1 MPNLSSIVD
10 HFREPEVPPLPL
22 TQEVEQTVLQQLC
35 HDVDGLL
42 LDAGTCGLWG
52 SFMDDHRVEE
62 VLKKV

>member
-42 LDAGTCGLWG
+42 LDAGTCGL
-52 SFMDDHRVEE
+52 
-62 VLKKV
+62 